1 MRTLVCLTV
10 SLLGAALTLSQPRVA
25 SAASDQSW
33 QTCVGTA
40 TAPADRVSSCT
51 AVIDGKTESGKR
63 LAAAYC
69 NRGHGLTEK
78 RELDAASTARE
89 GLQRLGA
96 R

>member
-1 MRTLVCLTV
+1 
-10 SLLGAALTLSQPRVA
+10 
-25 SAASDQSW
+25 
-33 QTCVGTA
+33 
-40 TAPADRVSSCT
+40 
-51 AVIDGKTESGKR
+51 VIDGKTESGKR

-69 NRGHGLTEK
+69 NRGHELTEK